1 MQTKKNSSMFYSVG
15 RRLLKNKMATAGLI
29 IFLIELVLA
38 VLAPYIT
45 PHGFDAMDLTAVY
58 QGPSAAHWFGTDS
71 MGRDML
77 SRILY
82 GARFSLVIGIGAMLL
97 CMLVGII
104 VGAVTGYIGGLFDD
118 LIMRFLDIIQAIP
131 SMLLMIVVAAAVGNS
146 IPVIIAVIGI
156 SGSPA
161 YVRLFRALV
170 LKVRN
175 QEYIEAA
182 HSINCSPVRIVISHI
197 IPNAISPMLVNL
209 TLGVANSILA
219 AATLSFIGLGVQAP
233 NPEWGALL
241 SAGRQNMMEY
251 PYLVVFP
258 GLAIMITVFALNI
271 FGDGLRDA
279 LDPKLN
285 NE

>member
-1 MQTKKNSSMFYSVG
+1 MQKKKSNSMG
-15 RRLLKNKMATAGLI
+15 KIALRRLLKNKMATIGLI
-29 IFLIELVLA
+29 VFIIEVIIA
-38 VLAPYIT
+38 ILAPYISKY
-45 PHGFDAMDLTAVY
+45 PYDAMDLTAMFEA
-58 QGPSAAHWFGTDS
+58 PSAAHLFGTDS
-71 MGRDML
+71 MGRDMF

-82 GARFSLVIGIGAMLL
+82 GARYSLVIGVSAMALCTAIG
-97 CMLVGII
+97 I
-104 VGAVTGYIGGLFDD
+104 VLGSIVGYIGGIIDD
-118 LIMRFLDIIQAIP
+118 LVMRFLDIIQAIP
-131 SMLLMIVVAAAVGNS
+131 SMLLMIVIAAAAGNS
-146 IPVIIAVIGI
+146 VPIMIAVIGI

-182 HSINCSPVRIVISHI
+182 KSINCNPFKVVVSHV
-197 IPNAISPMLVNL
+197 IPNAISPMLVNV
-209 TLGVANSILA
+209 TLGVANSILS

-233 NPEWGALL
+233 KPEWGALL
-241 SAGRQNMMEY
+241 AIGRQNMMEY
-251 PYLVVFP
+251 PYLVIFP

-285 NE
+285 N

>member
-1 MQTKKNSSMFYSVG
+1 MHKKKNNGMFRIVC
-15 RRLLKNKMATAGLI
+15 RRMFRNKLATFGLI
-29 IFLIELVLA
+29 IFVIEVILA
-38 VLAPYIT
+38 ILAPYISAF
-45 PHGFDAMDLTAVY
+45 PYDEMDLTAMY
-58 QGPSAAHWFGTDS
+58 QSPNAVHWFGTDS
-71 MGRDML
+71 MGRDMF

-82 GARFSLVIGIGAMLL
+82 GARFSLIIGIGAMLL
-97 CMLVGII
+97 CMLIGI
-104 VGAVTGYIGGLFDD
+104 VLGALTGYIGKLFDD
-118 LIMRFLDIIQAIP
+118 ILMRFLDIIQAIP
-131 SMLLMIVVAAAVGNS
+131 SMLLMIVVAAAAGNS
-146 IPVIIAVIGI
+146 VPIIIAVIGI

-175 QEYIEAA
+175 QEYIEASR
-182 HSINCSPVRIVISHI
+182 SINCNPVRIVVSHI

-219 AATLSFIGLGVQAP
+219 AASLSFIGLGVQAP

-251 PYLVVFP
+251 PYLVIFP

-271 FGDGLRDA
+271 FGDSLRDA

-285 NE
+285 N

>member
-1 MQTKKNSSMFYSVG
+1 MHKKKNNSMFLTVC
-15 RRLLKNKMATAGLI
+15 RRMFQNKLATLGLI
-29 IFLIELVLA
+29 IFVIEVILA
-38 VLAPYIT
+38 ILAPYISKF
-45 PHGFDAMDLTAVY
+45 PYDEMNLTAMY
-58 QGPSAAHWFGTDS
+58 QSPNAVHWFGTDS
-71 MGRDML
+71 MGRDMF

-82 GARFSLVIGIGAMLL
+82 GGRFSLIIGIGAMLL
-97 CMLVGII
+97 CMLIGI
-104 VGAVTGYIGGLFDD
+104 VLGALTGYIGKMFDD
-118 LIMRFLDIIQAIP
+118 ILMRFLDVIQAIP
-131 SMLLMIVVAAAVGNS
+131 SMLLMIVVAAAAGNS
-146 IPVIIAVIGI
+146 VPIIIAVIGI

-175 QEYIEAA
+175 QEYIEASR
-182 HSINCSPVRIVISHI
+182 SINCSPARTVVSHI

-219 AATLSFIGLGVQAP
+219 AASLSFIGLGVQAP

-251 PYLVVFP
+251 PYLVIFP

-271 FGDGLRDA
+271 FGDSLRDA

-285 NE
+285 N